1 MVTLI
6 KALQVI
12 LALSILIF
20 IHELGHF
27 FWARVFGI
35 KVDKFYLFFDI
46 GGKSI
51 AHWKWGDT
59 EFGIGWLPLGGYC
72 KISGM
77 IDESMDLGQMK
88 SEPQPWEYRTHPAWQ
103 RAIVT
108 AGGVVNNFIFAIL
121 CYIGIMAGWGNA
133 YIANSGTKIYAS
145 ELAEEMGFRTGD
157 EIISLDD
164 YVPEDFSMLQ
174 ADIARRNVSKA
185 RVLRASDTVD
195 IYIDRAMISEV
206 LDAPLMFDVALP
218 FIVDSVASGNPNEG
232 TLVHGD
238 RVIAFGDHEVEYLQ
252 DSRQVLSGM
261 KDSTVSATV
270 LRGADTLALDVKVD
284 TAGRVGIYMMMPDIR
299 ESHYTLGQ
307 AIPAGLRLTW
317 DTIRGYLQDLRLLAT
332 PSTGAYKSVGSF
344 IAIGQ
349 VFPAKWDWYR
359 FLNILALLSIMLGV
373 MNLLPIPGLDGGHIL
388 INLFE
393 VFTGR
398 KPSDRFLITAQI
410 IGMVI
415 LIMLMMLAFG
425 NDIGRLIR

>member
-6 KALQVI
+6 KTLQVI

-20 IHELGHF
+20 LHELGHF
-27 FWARVFGI
+27 LWARIFGI
-35 KVDKFYLFFDI
+35 RVDKFYLFFDV
-46 GGKSI
+46 GGKRLV
-51 AHWKWGDT
+51 HWKWGET

-88 SEPQPWEYRTHPAWQ
+88 SEPKPWEYRSHPAWQ

-108 AGGVVNNFIFAIL
+108 AGGVLNNFIFAIL
-121 CYIGIMAGWGNA
+121 CYIGIMAGWGHA
-133 YIANSGTKIYAS
+133 YIANSGTKIFAS
-145 ELAEEMGFRTGD
+145 ELANEMGFRTGD

-174 ADIARRNVSKA
+174 ADIARRKVSKVK
-185 RVLRASDTVD
+185 VLRGTDTLD
-195 IYIDRAMISEV
+195 IYIDQSMINE
-206 LDAPLMFDVALP
+206 LINAPLMFDVALP

-232 TLVHGD
+232 KLIRGD
-238 RVIAFGDHEVEYLQ
+238 RVVAFGDNSVEYLQ
-252 DSRQVLSGM
+252 DSRQVLEGM
-261 KDSTVSATV
+261 KDSTVTATV
-270 LRGADTLALDVKVD
+270 LRGADTLAVDIQVD
-284 TAGRVGIYMMMPDIR
+284 TSGRIGVYMAMPDIR
-299 ESHYTLGQ
+299 ESHYTLVQ
-307 AIPAGLRLTW
+307 AIPAGLKLTW
-317 DTIRGYLQDLRLLAT
+317 ETIRGYLQDLRLLAT

-349 VFPAKWDWYR
+349 VFPASWDWYR

-388 INLFE
+388 FNLFE
-393 VFTGR
+393 AFTGR

-410 IGMVI
+410 IGMVL

>member
-46 GGKSI
+46 GDKRI
-51 AHWKWGDT
+51 ARWKWGET

-88 SEPQPWEYRTHPAWQ
+88 NEPQQWEYRSHSPWQ
-103 RAIVT
+103 RAVVT
-108 AGGVVNNFIFAIL
+108 AGGVANNFIFAIL
-121 CYIGIMAGWGNA
+121 CYIGVMAGWGHA
-133 YIANSGTKIYAS
+133 YIANSGTKIFAS
-145 ELAEEMGFRTGD
+145 ELANEMGFRTGD
-157 EIISLDD
+157 EVIRLDD

-185 RVLRASDTVD
+185 VVLRGSDTLD
-195 IYIDRAMISEV
+195 IYIDQSMISEV
-206 LDAPLMFDVALP
+206 LNAPLMFDVALP
-218 FIVDSVASGNPNEG
+218 FIVDSVAADSPNTG
-232 TLVHGD
+232 DLQHGD
-238 RVIAFGDHEVEYLQ
+238 RVIAFNGRPVEYLQ
-252 DSRQVLSGM
+252 DSRDVLAEM
-261 KDSTVSATV
+261 KGTTVPATV
-270 LRGADTLALDVKVD
+270 LRGTDTLAIDVQVD
-284 TAGRVGIYMMMPDIR
+284 TSGRIGVYMVMPDIR
-299 ESHYTLGQ
+299 ESHYTLAQ
-307 AIPAGLRLTW
+307 AVPAGLKLTW
-317 DTIRGYLQDLRLLAT
+317 ETVRGYLQDLRLLAR

-349 VFPAKWDWYR
+349 VFPTSWDWYR

-373 MNLLPIPGLDGGHIL
+373 MNLIPIPGLDGGHIL
-388 INLFE
+388 FNLFE
-393 VFTGR
+393 AFTGR
-398 KPSDRFLITAQI
+398 KPSEKFLVTAQI
-410 IGMVI
+410 VGMV
-415 LIMLMMLAFG
+415 LLLMLMMLAFG